1 MDRSAGIAR
10 FPGGLAKPRAAAAA
24 AQAFPPEVLTP
35 AEMARLDA
43 QCGVP
48 GQVLME
54 HAGRAVVRAIR
65 ARFRPCRAVVLCG
78 PGNNG
83 GDGYVVARLLDR
95 LGWPVRVLALAPPAT
110 ENARAAAA
118 RWRGPVQPLAPE
130 GVGHAALVVDALFGA
145 GLSRPIDLPL
155 SDVIRAIRAPVVA
168 IDLPSGISGLTG
180 AMLGAA
186 PPAALTVTFCR
197 LKPGHLL
204 LPGRGWCGEI
214 VCADIGIPDAVVEAI
229 RPAIRLNGPKMF
241 PRLGRGAGAH
251 KWSHGGVVVVA
262 GAGMPGAARLAAAA
276 ARRSGAGH
284 VTVAAPDAAT
294 ATLLRAD
301 PGLVVHD
308 GPLAPLLD
316 DARRTAWV
324 VGPGGGAGAADALRA
339 AIAAGRRVVADADA
353 LRDAGSLAGAALVT
367 PHDGEFTR
375 LFGPPGEDRI
385 AAVRA
390 AAAELG
396 TVVLLKG
403 PTTIVAAPDG
413 EAAVAANAP
422 PWLATAGTG
431 DVLAGVAAAWLG
443 NGSTPFQAAC
453 AAAWATGEAAARLGP
468 GLLAEDLPLALPL
481 LDPGTAIPLL
491 SAP

>member
-1 MDRSAGIAR
+1 
-10 FPGGLAKPRAAAAA
+10 
-24 AQAFPPEVLTP
+24 
-35 AEMARLDA
+35 
-43 QCGVP
+43 
-48 GQVLME
+48 
-54 HAGRAVVRAIR
+54 
-65 ARFRPCRAVVLCG
+65 
-78 PGNNG
+78 
-83 GDGYVVARLLDR
+83 
-95 LGWPVRVLALAPPAT
+95 
-110 ENARAAAA
+110 
-118 RWRGPVQPLAPE
+118 
-130 GVGHAALVVDALFGA
+130 
-145 GLSRPIDLPL
+145 
-155 SDVIRAIRAPVVA
+155 
-168 IDLPSGISGLTG
+168 
-180 AMLGAA
+180 
-186 PPAALTVTFCR
+186 
-197 LKPGHLL
+197 
-204 LPGRGWCGEI
+204 
-214 VCADIGIPDAVVEAI
+214 
-229 RPAIRLNGPKMF
+229 
-241 PRLGRGAGAH
+241 
-251 KWSHGGVVVVA
+251 
-262 GAGMPGAARLAAAA
+262 
-276 ARRSGAGH
+276 
-284 VTVAAPDAAT
+284 
-294 ATLLRAD
+294 
-301 PGLVVHD
+301 
-308 GPLAPLLD
+308 
-316 DARRTAWV
+316 